1 MNHPCGYTSK
11 ENEPKEFMFTFGL
24 GNTWSTR
31 GGDDSYANSEVGA
44 SFRPCGVY
52 AERKQQENIEGS

>member
-1 MNHPCGYTSK
+1 MGIRAK
-11 ENEPKEFMFTFGL
+11 EKEPKNSCLRFWCCK
-24 GNTWSTR
+24 TWSTR

-52 AERKQQENIEGS
+52 AERKHQENMEGS